1 MERWR
6 RGCNENRGRLARRL
20 TAGCRQLRERVST
33 VMRTVTAELEDLRR
47 AIEGCTECP
56 LVDSSTRVVFGEGD
70 PTSPLVI
77 VGEGPGERED
87 LEGHP
92 FVGRAGQLLEK
103 LLGEV
108 GLSRGEL
115 WITNVLKRR
124 ASKIVDGKVK
134 NRLPRADE
142 LAVYKDFLDREM
154 KILAP
159 RIVVC
164 LGNLSANALI
174 HRNFRMTKEHG
185 QWFSGASGKRL
196 VASYHPA
203 YILRL
208 EGSDYDEVFRQTVE
222 DLSSAATEYRIL
234 REEQHSSE
242 PAQATSA
249 SNARTL
255 KKAS

>member
-1 MERWR
+1 M
-6 RGCNENRGRLARRL
+6 N
-20 TAGCRQLRERVST
+20 
-33 VMRTVTAELEDLRR
+33 RTVTAELNELRN
-47 AIEGCTECP
+47 AIEECKDCP

-87 LEGHP
+87 IEGHP

-108 GLSRGEL
+108 GLARSEL

-154 KILAP
+154 KILSP
-159 RIVVC
+159 RIIVC

-196 VASYHPA
+196 VATYHPA

-208 EGSDYDEVFRQTVE
+208 EGADYEEVFRQTVE
-222 DLSSAATEYRIL
+222 DLASAAAEYQKL
-234 REEQHSSE
+234 RQEQLPRETGRTTLISDS
-242 PAQATSA
+242 PAFKRA
-249 SNARTL
+249 S
-255 KKAS
+255 